1 MKIKTLLLALTVT
14 TLSFPALAVTAK
26 KSAAEINYVRQE
38 LQQIID
44 INLKY
49 QERFHDLVSQ
59 EMLKKQTP
67 DATIV
72 LCSDSRV
79 DTNSINETPAG
90 QLFSIRNIGNQV
102 QTAYGSVEY
111 GVNHLH
117 TPMLIV
123 VGHSE
128 CGAVKAAMT
137 DFSKESL
144 NIKRELETLDVNP
157 KATLNQN
164 IVHNV
169 NNQVKLAVADFEDQ
183 VNSGNL
189 LVIGMVYDIHNDFKF
204 GSGKII
210 LVNINNET
218 DPHALAQN
226 PYVKGLQ
233 HIAIYK

>member
-1 MKIKTLLLALTVT
+1 MHVKCIILSCAIFLVNPAFASGQKKT
-14 TLSFPALAVTAK
+14 
-26 KSAAEINYVRQE
+26 AAEIDYIRKE

-44 INLKY
+44 VNLKY
-49 QERFHDLVSQ
+49 QERFGELVTEQ
-59 EMLKKQTP
+59 MLKKQVP

-79 DTNSINETPAG
+79 DTNSINETPTG
-90 QLFSIRNIGNQV
+90 QLFVVRNIGNQV

-117 TPMLIV
+117 TPMLLI

-137 DFSKESL
+137 DYSNESENLKNELGTLHVDPKASL
-144 NIKRELETLDVNP
+144 NK
-157 KATLNQN
+157 N
-164 IVHNV
+164 IVKNI
-169 NNQVKLAVADFEDQ
+169 NNQVKLAIADFAEK
-183 VNSGNL
+183 VFSGEL
-189 LVIGMVYDIHNDFKF
+189 LVIGLIYDIHNDFKF

-218 DPHALAQN
+218 NHEELAKN
-226 PYVKGLQ
+226 PYVKGLKNL
-233 HIAIYK
+233 AILKD